1 MRGVKKTR
9 ARDFDFHERFMV
21 FARARMRDRR
31 ASGVGSDVRAIRTD
45 VRRVAR
51 RRRPTRACAR
61 RALRGARARGRTR
74 ARTPGARERRARF
87 AVDRFERRSIDR
99 RARQTPTRDA
109 DPTRDVVVNVAAIDR
124 RRATRAMMATP
135 RELDAPSAGSPARD
149 DGAKDFRRT
158 ESVDGEAIAR
168 ERAHSFSTQCSSQT
182 TIADLGQGRDDDD
195 DRVEDERVAFDVAR
209 DRDARAIDERAER
222 ETRDAMVALAR
233 ARADAIGPDGAD
245 LCADVARELLRRERA
260 DHGAFVLDGATA
272 HHAAYRAQLV
282 EWILDVCAG
291 ERYGPT
297 TADVAIGYMV
307 RGRCDATRS
316 TVSPPGWLIR
326 GRGPGA
332 ILSSPR
338 PTAMFGRTAK
348 KIKRRKRFETH
359 ERARW
364 GRWRTIERTTDD
376 ERGRDE
382 CAGSSV
388 VENRGAEDVFTSR
401 RAVLLADCGEIRR
414 D

>member
-99 RARQTPTRDA
+99 RARETPTRDA

-316 TVSPPGWLIR
+316 TVSPPAWLADSGGGGQ
-326 GRGPGA
+326 GRSY
-332 ILSSPR
+332 LRRDRPR
-338 PTAMFGRTAK
+338 CSDE
-348 KIKRRKRFETH
+348 RRKK
-359 ERARW
+359 
-364 GRWRTIERTTDD
+364 
-376 ERGRDE
+376 
-382 CAGSSV
+382 
-388 VENRGAEDVFTSR
+388 
-401 RAVLLADCGEIRR
+401 
-414 D
+414 

>member
-99 RARQTPTRDA
+99 RARETPTRDA

-316 TVSPPGWLIR
+316 TVSPPGWLIPGEGAR
-326 GRGPGA
+326 GDLDLIFAATDRDVRTNGEKNKTSETIRNA
-332 ILSSPR
+332 R
-338 PTAMFGRTAK
+338 TRAMGTMAN
-348 KIKRRKRFETH
+348 
-359 ERARW
+359 
-364 GRWRTIERTTDD
+364 D
-376 ERGRDE
+376 
-382 CAGSSV
+382 
-388 VENRGAEDVFTSR
+388 
-401 RAVLLADCGEIRR
+401 
-414 D
+414 